1 MIGVRQ
7 RSLGRLACQES
18 LSYRCATRFLLA
30 LEKSCGGRLRAS
42 RAAWRFMGIGF
53 GVGMG
58 CLHDAYHEIVEEHK
72 VSILPV
78 SLPEVWVL
86 AGSLMFEP

>member
-18 LSYRCATRFLLA
+18 LSYSCATRFLLA

-53 GVGMG
+53 GMSARCIPRNCGG
-58 CLHDAYHEIVEEHK
+58 AQ
-72 VSILPV
+72 SIHLLL

-86 AGSLMFEP
+86 AGSLLFEP

>member
-53 GVGMG
+53 EVGMG
-58 CLHDAYHEIVEEHK
+58 YTQSGL
-72 VSILPV
+72 VSFCEFQSNPKMRGIGAFLLLRPR
-78 SLPEVWVL
+78 
-86 AGSLMFEP
+86 

>member
-30 LEKSCGGRLRAS
+30 LEKSCGGRLHAS

-58 CLHDAYHEIVEEHK
+58 YTQKGFDEFSRVQEQPKMRGIGIV
-72 VSILPV
+72 LLLRPR
-78 SLPEVWVL
+78 
-86 AGSLMFEP
+86 

>member
-42 RAAWRFMGIGF
+42 RAAGRFMGMGF

-58 CLHDAYHEIVEEHK
+58 YTQRGLTSFREFTCNPK
-72 VSILPV
+72 
-78 SLPEVWVL
+78 
-86 AGSLMFEP
+86 